1 MGTVFFSGIRI
12 PCSLRS
18 PTWGGSVEVYGESSE
33 GAKKSSFRRSKHRIR
48 LVAERRKP
56 GRSPDPLCKGGDRT
70 KNKKLS
76 IRISEEDLRA
86 IHEKSSK
93 AKKNLT
99 DYVTDCCL
107 GKQIV
112 VIDGLPEVV
121 KQQKAIGRNLNQL
134 VTLANMGRVQVV
146 YLKELTEQYAQ
157 ANDLLAA
164 ILKRKRWDD
173 GAG

>member
-1 MGTVFFSGIRI
+1 MPKFTKK
-12 PCSLRS
+12 P
-18 PTWGGSVEVYGESSE
+18 SE
-33 GAKKSSFRRSKHRIR
+33 GAKSPPLGGASIAFGWSPN
-48 LVAERRKP
+48 AEKP
-56 GRSPDPLCKGGDRT
+56 GGSPNPLYKGGDRT

-146 YLKELTEQYAQ
+146 YLKEFIEQYAQ
-157 ANDLLAA
+157 TNDLLAA

-173 GAG
+173 GTG